1 MPSPSEVENIVAE
14 LKAIRNRRYTVTDQ
28 IQDLYNRKSV
38 LEREAHDL
46 EAKIHQTEAKLSNA
60 IADEARTD
68 YECAK
73 PGESVG

>member
-1 MPSPSEVENIVAE
+1 MPSPSEVESIITE
-14 LKAIRNRRYTVTDQ
+14 LKALRNRRYTVTDQ
-28 IQDLYNRKSV
+28 IQDLYSRKSV

-60 IADEARTD
+60 IADEARAD
-68 YECAK
+68 YESTK